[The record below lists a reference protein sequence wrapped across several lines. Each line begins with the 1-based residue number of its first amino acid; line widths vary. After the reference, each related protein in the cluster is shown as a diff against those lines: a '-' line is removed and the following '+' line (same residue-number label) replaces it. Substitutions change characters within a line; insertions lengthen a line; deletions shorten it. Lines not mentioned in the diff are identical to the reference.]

1 MYLRFF
7 KLLYFMPDE
16 YVQPWI
22 NNDYLLTYLPTYLLV
37 RDRE

>member
-22 NNDYLLTYLPTYLLV
+22 NNDYLLTYLPTYLLTST
-37 RDRE
+37 R